1 MIGKRLA
8 GSDAKWDVYLDI
20 FTGLTWVLISLT
32 VLLLTV
38 GLVILSEKER
48 SGKIIKKYLRILCSN
63 YRTPNYHV
71 EERLQVIHSIL
82 KRYTE
87 DLRESELAVV

>member
-20 FTGLTWVLISLT
+20 FTGLTWILISLT
-32 VLLLTV
+32 VLLLAV

-48 SGKIIKKYLRILCSN
+48 SGNIIKKYLCVICSN
-63 YRTPNYHV
+63 YRTPNYHG
-71 EERLQVIHSIL
+71 EERPHVIHSIL
-82 KRYTE
+82 KR
-87 DLRESELAVV
+87 